1 MTGRQRVPSAVVL
14 ILGMAV
20 AGGCGRAAA
29 PLSVSTS
36 APTAVT
42 TVTTPSD
49 AQVLS
54 VPPSTGLP
62 SSPETPTLAPRAK
75 ELIDM
80 AKQARQD
87 AVVLTISAVQGETEA
102 TAQALRDLGAT
113 VESTDATVG
122 YIRASVPVDLA
133 ARAATLEGVSRADV
147 EEPIGFPDP
156 TP

>member
-1 MTGRQRVPSAVVL
+1 MSSAVVL
-14 ILGMAV
+14 ILGLAV

-29 PLSVSTS
+29 PLSVSASAS
-36 APTAVT
+36 APTVT
-42 TVTTPSD
+42 TTSSD
-49 AQVLS
+49 ARVSTTGQ
-54 VPPSTGLP
+54 PSN
-62 SSPETPTLAPRAK
+62 PETPTLAPRTK

-87 AVVLTISAVQGETEA
+87 AVVLTISTVQGETEA

-122 YIRASVPVDLA
+122 YIRASVPVDVA
-133 ARAATLEGVSRADV
+133 AQAATLKGVSRADV